1 MEIIS
6 SVFLNFFQALK
17 QFGIRDIVD
26 ILIIA
31 VCIYKLLQAIRET
44 RAVQV
49 FKGIG
54 VVLIAAILADFF
66 KLSAVSWILSTL
78 LQSGVIL
85 ALILFQP
92 ELRKALE
99 GIGRGSV
106 FNKINVETE
115 AQRIIGQLTT
125 ALLELS
131 KRKIGAL
138 IVIQQRS
145 SLSDII
151 NTGTVI
157 NADICTPLILNIFEP
172 NTPLHD
178 GAVIISED
186 RIVAAGCIL
195 PLSDNMTISKEL
207 GTRHRAGLGISEHS
221 DSITFIVSEETGVI
235 SSAQEGKLIRYLDKK
250 AINDALLKL
259 YGTEEEKK
267 KLASLS
273 FIRRKKNNEDRL

>member
-1 MEIIS
+1 MEFIS
-6 SVFLNFFQALK
+6 TMFLNLFQALK
-17 QFGIRDIVD
+17 QFGMRDVID
-26 ILIIA
+26 ILIISI
-31 VCIYKLLQAIRET
+31 CIYKLLQAIRET
-44 RAVQV
+44 RAIQV

-54 VVLIAAILADFF
+54 IVLIAAILADIF

-78 LQSGVIL
+78 LQSGVIF

-106 FNKINVETE
+106 FNHSSGVDVSEGIVE
-115 AQRIIGQLTT
+115 QLAG
-125 ALLELS
+125 ALSELS

-151 NTGTVI
+151 KTGTTI
-157 NADICTPLILNIFEP
+157 NANICIPLILNIFEP

-178 GAVIISED
+178 GAIIICED
-186 RIVAAGCIL
+186 RILAAGCFL

-207 GTRHRAGLGISEHS
+207 GTRHRAGLGISEYS

-235 SSAQEGKLIRYLDKK
+235 SYTKNGKLIRYLDKK
-250 AINDALLKL
+250 AISDTLISI
-259 YGTEEEKK
+259 YGTEEQKNR
-267 KLASLS
+267 LDALS
-273 FIRRKKNNEDRL
+273 FIRRKKNNED

>member
-1 MEIIS
+1 MEFITS
-6 SVFLNFFQALK
+6 MFLNVFQALK
-17 QFGIRDIVD
+17 QFGFRDIID
-26 ILIIA
+26 ISIIA
-31 VCIYKLLQAIRET
+31 VCIYKLLQAIKET
-44 RAVQV
+44 RAIQV

-54 VVLIAAILADFF
+54 IVLIAAILADFF
-66 KLSAVSWILSTL
+66 KLSAVSWVLSTL
-78 LQSGVIL
+78 LQSGVIV
-85 ALILFQP
+85 ALVLFQP

-106 FNKINVETE
+106 FNRSNVAEGE
-115 AQRIIGQLTT
+115 ERIISELTS

-138 IVIQQRS
+138 IVFQQRS

-151 NTGTVI
+151 KTGTTI
-157 NADICTPLILNIFEP
+157 NADICSPLILNIFEP

-178 GAVIISED
+178 GAMIISEG
-186 RIVAAGCIL
+186 RIVAAGCFL

-235 SSAQEGKLIRYLDKK
+235 SYTSGGKLIRYMDQKS
-250 AINDALLKL
+250 IGDTLLGI
-259 YGTEEEKK
+259 YGSEEEKK
-267 KLASLS
+267 KLAALS
-273 FIRRKKNNEDRL
+273 FIRRKKNNED